1 MMIPELK
8 SIKIGQPAQRALEVI
23 GITTLIQLCD
33 YTEKELLAIHGVG
46 PKSVRII
53 KESLL
58 NEGFSFKE

>member
-8 SIKIGQPAQRALEVI
+8 SIKIGQPGQRALEEFGVD
-23 GITTLIQLCD
+23 TRIQLCD

-58 NEGFSFKE
+58 NEGFSLKE